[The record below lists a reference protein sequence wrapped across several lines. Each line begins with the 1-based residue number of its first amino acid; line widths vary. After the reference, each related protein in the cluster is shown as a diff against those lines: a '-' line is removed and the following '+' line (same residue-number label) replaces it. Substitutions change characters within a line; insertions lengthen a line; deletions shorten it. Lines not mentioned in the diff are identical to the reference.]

1 MLFVSN
7 TRRFICSYINEKGY
21 LPNNSYVVS
30 IIYVK
35 TENIEIEDNRR
46 ESIVSQLSGYIRWNY
61 KNILTS
67 VQDKYISLV
76 LCNYSDI
83 ECDEISKN
91 VFNKLCTWLYA
102 SATRSL

>member
-1 MLFVSN
+1 MK
-7 TRRFICSYINEKGY
+7 KGY

-76 LCNYSDI
+76 FCNYSDI

-91 VFNKLCTWLYA
+91 VFNKSCTWLYT
-102 SATRSL
+102 STTRSL